1 MVLQLVLP
9 RKRPISINAPLAA
22 RYLAPESITQSLRR
36 IRAVVVPP
44 ELLPTIEGLAIAVG
58 LAASEN
64 NVIKVRCASDGAD
77 VEVDTWFVQW
87 GCWERPLIQVRIAQ
101 RSGVSGNRRS
111 IRFWYAIAELVL
123 QDEVIRSLECRPDAV
138 ACAVRG
144 MMWAGATTNPSENTK
159 RAIEFIPYML
169 LPFESTCRKRGTK
182 G

>member
-1 MVLQLVLP
+1 MTVIGTALPASFRTRNISNGRTVYLLSMVLQLVLP

-87 GCWERPLIQVRIAQ
+87 GCWERPLIQVRIA
-101 RSGVSGNRRS
+101 
-111 IRFWYAIAELVL
+111 
-123 QDEVIRSLECRPDAV
+123 
-138 ACAVRG
+138 
-144 MMWAGATTNPSENTK
+144 
-159 RAIEFIPYML
+159 
-169 LPFESTCRKRGTK
+169 
-182 G
+182 